1 MGLFETK
8 VGYPLQYMELQ
19 EKEAKE
25 EKHIRKSP

>member
-1 MGLFETK
+1 MGFFQTK

-19 EKEAKE
+19 EKEDEE